1 MTLVSKGTIGGMYLP
16 KVQKQIMK
24 HLTRLPNLSIKSDTV
39 VTPGEEPAELQADV
53 LYYTTGFTPN
63 TEFLQ
68 GGALASALDAR
79 GMLKV
84 DRDTLLVQDQSK
96 VFAIGDIITPGLM
109 DSPFMSGYA
118 TQQEAPKLAKNLI
131 AACSGK
137 PLKPMGKPPSKR
149 GGILSL
155 GPNNGTGHFDNF
167 VLPQCVVTM
176 MKSKD
181 LFRKKMIHAFEKA

>member
-1 MTLVSKGTIGGMYLP
+1 MTLVSKGTIGGMFHP

-24 HLTRLPNLSIKSDTV
+24 HLTRLPNLTIKSDTV

-68 GGALASALDAR
+68 GGALASALDER

-84 DRDTLLVQDQSK
+84 DRD
-96 VFAIGDIITPGLM
+96 
-109 DSPFMSGYA
+109 
-118 TQQEAPKLAKNLI
+118 KLAKNLI

-137 PLKPMGKPPSKR
+137 PLKPMGKPPMKR
-149 GGILSL
+149 GGVISL
-155 GPNNGTGHFDNF
+155 GPNNGAGHFDNF
-167 VLPQCVVTM
+167 VLPQCMVTM

-181 LFRKKMIHAFEKA
+181 LFRKKVVGAFQKA